1 MDFRNPAADIF
12 KTGEG
17 LDDPDPI
24 IQADRFAEIAGH
36 DRFDHSAFVRQCSVL
51 FFALGYIGDQKSACL
66 VAVQGNISALSV
78 GHLDRHA
85 VGIGVCGNEHF
96 GARVGAQLF
105 RKGKGLWILRVR
117 ERDCR
122 EVRIRI
128 LLFGH
133 NLKMCEAPLLRH
145 LHHGYASR
153 PVQGCI
159 DDRDIKIQLFVRA
172 LGQREDI
179 VHVAAV
185 HLFSQH
191 SDQALFNRMAEGN
204 SLELVKHIQLFNTGQ
219 HAVRNLTGNLGS
231 VFPVHLVAIVF
242 LGVVAGSH
250 VDTGDRPQLSDS
262 IGKFRCGTER
272 RKQIGPDPV
281 PGKNLSR
288 LFRELLRVI
297 TAVVG
302 NHNAPGRIL
311 PRLEDIIGDA
321 LGRAAHREV
330 VHAVGARPAYT
341 PKTGSSELNFHIKA
355 LCDLRLVVPDS
366 HKLIVQAPERRICAV
381 LQFFNPLSVYLH
393 SVHIHSSLPI

>member
-1 MDFRNPAADIF
+1 MR
-12 KTGEG
+12 
-17 LDDPDPI
+17 
-24 IQADRFAEIAGH
+24 
-36 DRFDHSAFVRQCSVL
+36 
-51 FFALGYIGDQKSACL
+51 KS
-66 VAVQGNISALSV
+66 
-78 GHLDRHA
+78 
-85 VGIGVCGNEHF
+85 
-96 GARVGAQLF
+96 
-105 RKGKGLWILRVR
+105 
-117 ERDCR
+117 
-122 EVRIRI
+122 
-128 LLFGH
+128 
-133 NLKMCEAPLLRH
+133 PLLRH

-153 PVQGCI
+153 SVQGCI

-172 LGQREDI
+172 LCQREDV

-191 SDQALFNRMAEGN
+191 CNHALFNRLAEGD

-272 RKQIGPDPV
+272 WKQIRPDPV
-281 PGKNLSR
+281 PRENLSR
-288 LFRELLRVI
+288 HFRELLRVI
-297 TAVVG
+297 AAVVG
-302 NHNAPGRIL
+302 DHNSPGRVL

-330 VHAVGARPAYT
+330 VHAVGACPADT
-341 PKTGSSELNFHIKA
+341 PQTGSSELNFHIKA

-381 LQFFNPLSVYLH
+381 FQFLNPLSVYLH
-393 SVHIHSSLPI
+393 SVHIYSSLPICRGRFPRTIQFRWTAKQYIH